1 MEYWFDLY
9 DEIDKN
15 PLTLLDILTNFK
27 YNRIS

>member
-1 MEYWFDLY
+1 MEYCFDLY

-15 PLTLLDILTNFK
+15 LLTLLAILTNFK